1 LGFQPMTVDTTTVYA
16 VLIVAVVLIAFA
28 AWGIMRWRRSAPD
41 PARSPYIEGLTRL
54 IDGDD
59 SEAFER
65 LQSAVRSG
73 SAPADAYLRL
83 GRMLR
88 ERGDA
93 NKALQ
98 IHRSLTVREDLT
110 RREKADLFVDIAE
123 DYSLL
128 GRPDQA
134 VSVLDTASRRMGLR
148 EPRVFRI
155 LSRESHRLGRSDAAY
170 DYLKELKKTGDI
182 GERELALYLTTVGR
196 TSIGSGNER
205 DGRRT
210 LQRALKHDPECGAAY
225 MALGDSADAA
235 GDTEEAIKRW
245 REAARL
251 SRELAPQAL
260 RNVERA
266 SFQLG
271 TFSDMEK
278 VYREVL
284 EARPD
289 DEVAVMRL
297 AAFFKKQGRGDDAIT
312 LLEGYR
318 VEHPD
323 AVSPMLLLT
332 SIYAT
337 ERGADSLEQLLE
349 ERQNRSGT
357 VWYRC
362 GECEYETEEMR
373 WHCPRCNAFDS
384 FHKA

>member
-1 LGFQPMTVDTTTVYA
+1 MSVDTTTVYA
-16 VLIVAVVLIAFA
+16 VLIVGVVLIAFA
-28 AWGIMRWRRSAPD
+28 AWGIMRWRRSEPD
-41 PARSPYIEGLTRL
+41 PSRSPYIEGLTRL

-59 SEAFER
+59 TEAFER

-73 SAPADAYLRL
+73 HAPADAYLRL

-123 DYSLL
+123 DYSDL

-134 VSVLDTASRRMGLR
+134 VSVLDTASRRMALR
-148 EPRVFRI
+148 DPRVYRI
-155 LSRESHRLGRSDAAY
+155 LARESHRLGRSDAAY
-170 DYLKELKKTGDI
+170 NYLKKSGDV
-182 GERELALYLTTVGR
+182 GERELALYLTTIGR

-210 LQRALKHDPECGAAY
+210 LQRALKHDPACGPAL
-225 MALGDSADAA
+225 MALGDMAEAA
-235 GDTEEAIKRW
+235 GDTEEAIQRW
-245 REAARL
+245 RETARL

-260 RNVERA
+260 RSVERA

-271 TFSDMEK
+271 TFSEMEK

-284 EARPD
+284 AARPD

-318 VEHPD
+318 AEHPD
-323 AVSPMLLLT
+323 AVPPMLLLT

-337 ERGADSLEQLLE
+337 ERGADALEELLE
-349 ERQNRSGT
+349 EREERSVT
-357 VWYRC
+357 VWYQC
-362 GECEYETEEMR
+362 GECKYETEEMR